1 MCGTMKTKIMTNM
14 SITEDGTVED
24 IEPQGFSPPQFQK
37 RAMARESIHKLEDRL
52 EHFIEWLM
60 EQEIWLECGAGALH
74 QQTIKKLIVAYVES

>member
-1 MCGTMKTKIMTNM
+1 MTNM

-24 IEPQGFSPPQFQK
+24 IEPQGFSPPQYQK